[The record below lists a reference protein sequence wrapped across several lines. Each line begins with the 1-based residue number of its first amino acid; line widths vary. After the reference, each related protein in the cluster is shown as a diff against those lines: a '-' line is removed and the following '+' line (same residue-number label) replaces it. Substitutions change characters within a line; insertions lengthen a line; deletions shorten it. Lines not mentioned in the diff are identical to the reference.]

1 MTLVETAVEAEGVFQ
16 LCIKIT
22 NWISKI
28 NMEEKVET
36 APRRWLFRTYDSRAS
51 SWGSVKK
58 QIVHTGCHVDVVAIS

>member
-1 MTLVETAVEAEGVFQ
+1 MTLVKTAVEAEGVFQ

-36 APRRWLFRTYDSRAS
+36 APRRGGGFSARTTRERPPGA
-51 SWGSVKK
+51 
-58 QIVHTGCHVDVVAIS
+58 A